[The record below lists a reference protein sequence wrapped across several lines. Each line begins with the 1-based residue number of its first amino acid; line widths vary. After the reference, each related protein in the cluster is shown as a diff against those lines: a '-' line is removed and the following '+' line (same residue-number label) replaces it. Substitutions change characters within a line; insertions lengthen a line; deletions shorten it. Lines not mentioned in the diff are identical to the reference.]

1 MVWCNVL
8 WIVFNRHKHASQFR
22 SESCQVRT
30 EENLLYS
37 FKEDSKLKCLPGQRH
52 LCVWQTLLSK
62 ANEGPYKGYILSV
75 RCFLGIKPMTLAV
88 LVSDISNWTTG
99 MQIKVC
105 QIWTAISTK
114 LNYWPEHCSRK
125 KNHTMFFVPVPRAVL
140 TIGLGVAEAPGPEQG
155 EVCDWLWGRL
165 PGTPIAKATMTPTF

>member
-1 MVWCNVL
+1 MSGKN
-8 WIVFNRHKHASQFR
+8 
-22 SESCQVRT
+22 T

-37 FKEDSKLKCLPGQRH
+37 FKEDSKCKCLPGQKH

-88 LVSDISNWTTG
+88 LVPDTSNWTTG

-125 KNHTMFFVPVPRAVL
+125 KKSYYVFCACTQGRFNHWARRGWSPGAPSKEKPV
-140 TIGLGVAEAPGPEQG
+140 IGCGVDCLARRSPKPPWPPLFST
-155 EVCDWLWGRL
+155 V
-165 PGTPIAKATMTPTF
+165 I